1 MMETET
7 ESAIFSTQPKAQ
19 LTQEDLLPRVSLHNC
34 YTLLKLSLR
43 IATAQENIMNIG
55 NFQVAMREKLCL
67 LGSIANTLLL

>member
-1 MMETET
+1 MLETET
-7 ESAIFSTQPKAQ
+7 ESVIFSTQPKAQ
-19 LTQEDLLPRVSLHNC
+19 LTQNLLPRVSLHNC
-34 YTLLKLSLR
+34 YPLLKLSLR